1 MSKIKSEKAEKSLP
15 TFLQPVVPCDYSVEG
30 AVVLTAICDTIRRF
44 MVLPE
49 HAAEAVALWVMFAHA
64 HDAAEHSPIL
74 AIESPEKRCGK
85 TTLLNIISKL
95 VPVPFPAANI
105 TTAAIFRSIEKY
117 KPTLLLDEVETFIR
131 DKEEMRG
138 VLNSGFTRESAIVV
152 RTVGDAHDP
161 QPFNTWCPK
170 VGALIGK
177 LPETLQ
183 DRAIVL
189 VLRRSLPSEK
199 PERFTRRHHNELHE
213 LRAKATRWAIDNIET
228 LRDVEPSMP
237 NGLGDRAEDA
247 WRPLL
252 AIADLAGGPWPGLA
266 RKAALYLS
274 GVPADET
281 DGASKG
287 VLLLMHIREI
297 FNDKR
302 IASIASQQL
311 LEVLNDNEE
320 WPWGEWRQGKPI
332 TARGVANILKPYG
345 IRPARG
351 RGGSSYAAKD
361 FKDAWQRY
369 ATAPTISEHS
379 TSATSATDAEIPRPD
394 LDLAVPNPRFQAATE
409 GLPLQ
414 FAKSLKAIENSSV
427 FADVAL
433 GKGKTGNQHSS
444 NGIAHH
450 DTGDDVELF

>member
-1 MSKIKSEKAEKSLP
+1 MSKRKSEKTEKSLP
-15 TFLQPVVPCDYSVEG
+15 TFLEPVVPCDYPVEG
-30 AVVLTAICDTIRRF
+30 AAVLTAMCDTIRRF

-85 TTLLNIISKL
+85 TTLLNIIGKL
-95 VPVPFPAANI
+95 VPVPLPAANI
-105 TTAAIFRSIEKY
+105 TTPAIFRSIEKY

-131 DKEEMRG
+131 DNEEMRG
-138 VLNSGFTRESAIVV
+138 VLNSGFTRDSANVV
-152 RTVGDAHDP
+152 RTVGEAHDP
-161 QPFNTWCPK
+161 RPFNTWCPK

-177 LPETLQ
+177 LPDTLQ

-199 PERFTRRHHNELHE
+199 PERFTRRHYNELHE
-213 LRAKATRWAIDNIET
+213 LRAMACRWAIDTLEA

-297 FNDKR
+297 FSDKR

-320 WPWGEWRQGKPI
+320 WPWGEWRQGKAI
-332 TARGVANILKPYG
+332 TARGVASILKPYG
-345 IRPARG
+345 IRPQRVSK
-351 RGGSSYAAKD
+351 GSSYRAGQFA
-361 FKDAWQRY
+361 DAWQRY
-369 ATAPTISEHS
+369 LVPVSDAA
-379 TSATSATDAEIPRPD
+379 SATSAIDVKTSNNISA
-394 LDLAVPNPRFQAATE
+394 LNVASATV
-409 GLPLQ
+409 Q
-414 FAKSLKAIENSSV
+414 SAIEPPAWQIQNGCQV
-427 FADVAL
+427 FENAETVA
-433 GKGKTGNQHSS
+433 GVAVGSGKTEHFIA
-444 NGIAHH
+444 NGHA
-450 DTGDDVELF
+450 TPYDDVELF